1 MMETFIFKFKENI
14 KRVFSIMINS
24 EVISKYILKD
34 YISEIKVINDYR
46 EKEKNTESKSN
57 PNNISKN
64 IIKSNNSS
72 QNLTFTNNL
81 PSKSNNSGH
90 MITTVNNSFL
100 YLNSSFKSL
109 SLDKKEDLM
118 QMEKKIYIIT

>member
-1 MMETFIFKFKENI
+1 MMETFIYKFKENI

-24 EVISKYILKD
+24 EIISKYILKD

-64 IIKSNNSS
+64 IIKFNNSS
-72 QNLTFTNNL
+72 QNLTSNNNL
-81 PSKSNNSGH
+81 PSKSSNSGH

-109 SLDKKEDLM
+109 SLDKKEGL
-118 QMEKKIYIIT
+118 IIE